1 MNAASVQV
9 DAAAVQGLTL
19 VKGPRVCALGW
30 GVITVRR
37 PDGKIQAIPY
47 DHNQIA
53 RPIHIEAM
61 INYVMG
67 IGNPD
72 SRAAAHEYCLTF
84 IRGWNLLVGNPEAD
98 GKRIGE
104 MEALAWAFV
113 AGYEHA
119 KAPAGSP
126 IKV

>member
-1 MNAASVQV
+1 MKAASVKV

-19 VKGPRVCALGW
+19 VKGPHECALGW
-30 GVITVRR
+30 RVITVKR
-37 PDGKIQAIPY
+37 PDGRIQAIPY
-47 DHNQIA
+47 DYDQIA

-67 IGNPD
+67 ISNPD

-84 IRGWNLLVGNPEAD
+84 IRGWNALVVYPEVD